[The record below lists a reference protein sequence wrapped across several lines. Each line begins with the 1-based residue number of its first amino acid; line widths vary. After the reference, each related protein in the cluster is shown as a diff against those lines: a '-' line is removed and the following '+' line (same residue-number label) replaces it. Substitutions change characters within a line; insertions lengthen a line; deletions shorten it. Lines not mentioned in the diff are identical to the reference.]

1 MEIIKIKN
9 PKTDQNTY
17 LLKEVKSGVLIDPG
31 AEEKDILSAISG
43 LSIEYILVTHCH
55 FDHIEFLEE
64 IKKKTGAKVVGSKNL
79 SKNILDDFINVSAMF
94 GSEKV
99 FEKPDI
105 TLDDGEKIKTSVGE
119 IKCIYTPGHTD
130 CSICYLIDDNLFSGD
145 TLFSGSVG
153 RWDLATANVNS
164 LVKSIKKV
172 LYKLD
177 DNLKVYPGHGS
188 DTTIGYEKK
197 FNPCIKADK

>member
-1 MEIIKIKN
+1 M
-9 PKTDQNTY
+9 TDQNCY
-17 LLKEVKSGVLIDPG
+17 LLKNGEFGVLIDPG
-31 AEEKDILSAISG
+31 AEPEDVLSKISG
-43 LSIEYILVTHCH
+43 LKIEYILLSHCH
-55 FDHIEFLEE
+55 FDHIEYLEE
-64 IKKKTGAKVVGSKNL
+64 IRNITGAKVCGSKNL
-79 SKNILDDFINVSAMF
+79 NKNLKDSFINVSAMF

-99 FEKPDI
+99 FNDAEI
-105 TLDDGEKIKTSVGE
+105 TLNDGEILNTNLGK

-130 CSICYLIDDNLFSGD
+130 CSVSYMIDDNLFTGD

-153 RWDLATANVNS
+153 RWDLATANVND
-164 LVKSIKKV
+164 LVNSIKKV

-177 DNLKVYPGHGS
+177 DNLKVFPGHGP

>member
-9 PKTDQNTY
+9 SMTDQNCY
-17 LLKEVKSGVLIDPG
+17 LLKKDSFGILIDPG
-31 AEEKDILSAISG
+31 AKPEDILSKISG
-43 LSIEYILVTHCH
+43 LKIEYILLTHCH
-55 FDHIEFLEE
+55 FDHIEYLEE
-64 IKKKTGAKVVGSKNL
+64 IKNITGAKVIGSKNL
-79 SKNILDDFINVSAMF
+79 NKNIKDSFINVSAMF

-99 FEKPDI
+99 FNDADI
-105 TLDDGEKIKTSVGE
+105 TLDDCEILNTNIGE

-130 CSICYLIDDNLFSGD
+130 CSVCYMIDNNLFSGD

-153 RWDLATANVNS
+153 RWDLATANVND
-164 LVKSIKKV
+164 LVYSIKKV

-177 DNLKVYPGHGS
+177 DNLKVFPGHGP

>member
-1 MEIIKIKN
+1 M
-9 PKTDQNTY
+9 TDQNCY
-17 LLKEVKSGVLIDPG
+17 LLKNGEFGVLIDPG
-31 AEEKDILSAISG
+31 AKPDDIFKKISG
-43 LSIEYILVTHCH
+43 LKIEYILLSHCH
-55 FDHIEFLEE
+55 FDHIEYLEE
-64 IKKKTGAKVVGSKNL
+64 IRNMTGAKVCGSKNL
-79 SKNILDDFINVSAMF
+79 NKNLKDSFINVSAMF

-99 FEKPDI
+99 FNDAEI
-105 TLDDGEKIKTSVGE
+105 TLDDGEILNTNVGK

-130 CSICYLIDDNLFSGD
+130 CSVSYMIENNLFSGD

-153 RWDLATANVNS
+153 RWDLATANVND
-164 LVKSIKKV
+164 LVHSIKKV

-177 DNLKVYPGHGS
+177 DNLKVFPGHGP